1 MVAMTRRIRT
11 SPEVFRGSV
20 EYLIEQQGGG
30 IKGRRATASMFKVSE
45 RTVRRWETGESQSSQ
60 AVRES
65 ARRRSLER
73 GRARSIQIRSQG
85 RFTARGTIARPSHLR
100 GVATIN
106 QELERIRRAEL
117 RAARRRPLGPAR
129 DRAVSTAEMLP
140 TTISDEAALDLFGRL
155 RTLQDEGGSNADWR
169 AWEDDYEAWKAGLR
183 SG

>member
-1 MVAMTRRIRT
+1 MTRRIRT

-30 IKGRRATASMFKVSE
+30 IEGRRATASMFKVSE

-73 GRARSIQIRSQG
+73 GRGRSIQVRSQG
-85 RFTARGTIARPSHLR
+85 RFTASGTIARPSHLR

-106 QELERIRRAEL
+106 QEIERIRRAEL
-117 RAARRRPLGPAR
+117 RAARRRPLGPLR
-129 DRAVSTAEMLP
+129 DRAVRTAEMLP
-140 TTISDEAALDLFGRL
+140 TRISDEAALDLFGRL